1 MCDTARLC
9 LKKTWPTSNNTEVYD
24 SASFMPSLTV
34 GELALYP
41 LFPVCPVCQTIQR
54 ISLFHQ
60 EIFQTLICQYV
71 FPFFQN
77 ISIESIQPMA
87 STAVTDTDGLKVK
100 LTDGFQENLQKLEAV
115 ILSGPIW
122 KVLRSVFLSHSHV
135 ISHEPDY
142 LFTL

>member
-1 MCDTARLC
+1 
-9 LKKTWPTSNNTEVYD
+9 
-24 SASFMPSLTV
+24 
-34 GELALYP
+34 
-41 LFPVCPVCQTIQR
+41 
-54 ISLFHQ
+54 
-60 EIFQTLICQYV
+60 
-71 FPFFQN
+71 
-77 ISIESIQPMA
+77 MA

-142 LFTL
+142 LFTLWSLWSKISTLATGAQQISTERPHCEDYVF